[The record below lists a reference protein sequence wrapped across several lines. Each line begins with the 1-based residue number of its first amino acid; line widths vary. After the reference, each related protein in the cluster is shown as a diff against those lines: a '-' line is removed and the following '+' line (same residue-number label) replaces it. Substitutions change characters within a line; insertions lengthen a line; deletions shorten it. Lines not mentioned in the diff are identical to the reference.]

1 MNQLKEEKHMPDN
14 QDFYKLK
21 NSYDVLLAKLE
32 ATVGKLS
39 HFAKVYEEKSEEV
52 SVTTTKFIVHF
63 EEFKK
68 LERAARVELAKTI
81 AESAGDLTKVVAKAL
96 ETSVEQSADT
106 LNRKLKSALQET
118 VQWEKG
124 YYRRKLLINL
134 AFCGACLLTALGSSY
149 FFAWKIE
156 QHYASQLIQSAQW
169 GELIQRAWPKLTKK
183 EQDRIKYLS
192 FGGH

>member
-14 QDFYKLK
+14 QDFFKLK
-21 NSYDVLLAKLE
+21 QSFDSLRDDLE
-32 ATVGKLS
+32 GTIGKLMHATKIYDEQS
-39 HFAKVYEEKSEEV
+39 TEV
-52 SVTTTKFIVHF
+52 SVTTTKFVAHF

-68 LERAARVELAKTI
+68 LERAARVELANTI

-96 ETSVEQSADT
+96 ETSVDQSADA

-124 YYRRKLLINL
+124 YYRRKLYITL

-192 FGGH
+192 FGGR

>member
-1 MNQLKEEKHMPDN
+1 MSMPDT

-21 NSYDVLLAKLE
+21 NSYDVLLTKLDD
-32 ATVGKLS
+32 TVGKLS
-39 HFAKVYEEKSEEV
+39 HFAKVYEQKSEEV

-68 LERAARVELAKTI
+68 LEHAARIEIAKTI
-81 AESAGDLTKVVAKAL
+81 AGSAEALTKEVSKAL
-96 ETSVEQSADT
+96 EASVQHSAEA

-118 VQWEKG
+118 VQWEKS
-124 YYRRKLLINL
+124 YYRRKLFINL

-192 FGGH
+192 FGGN